1 MTRTLVST
9 IVSEV
14 SSATVYPVFM
24 AQFEFGSGNL
34 NLWTGYR
41 NLTVG
46 SDVFVGAGELGSI
59 TPIIETETVVA
70 RGLDFT
76 LSGIDTSIISTAL
89 TENYHDRICTL
100 WIGFMSSANA
110 FIDRVQMFKGRMDT
124 MNITEGPETA
134 TITVAAES
142 VLVSLERANER
153 RFTSEDQK
161 LINASDKGYDQV
173 PSLQNLEVAWGKT
186 T

>member
-9 IVSEV
+9 IVFRGFFRHG
-14 SSATVYPVFM
+14 YPVFM

-100 WIGFMSSANA
+100 WIGFMSS
-110 FIDRVQMFKGRMDT
+110 VQMFKGRMDT